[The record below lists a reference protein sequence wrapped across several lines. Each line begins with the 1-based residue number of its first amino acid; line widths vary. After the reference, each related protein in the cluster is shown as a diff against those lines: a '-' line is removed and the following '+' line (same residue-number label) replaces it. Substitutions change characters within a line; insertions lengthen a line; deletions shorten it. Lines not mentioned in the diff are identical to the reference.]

1 VQAIAIWS
9 EHPESRFLA
18 AKARFAQGKL
28 DLGVAD
34 LTEAIRLDAGYAV
47 KAATEPDLLAHEGVL
62 IKLLKELRR
71 QRRAEAEPVLD
82 RARAAVME
90 LELSEGGGFTSAA
103 AAEA

>member
-1 VQAIAIWS
+1 M
-9 EHPESRFLA
+9 R
-18 AKARFAQGKL
+18 
-28 DLGVAD
+28 
-34 LTEAIRLDAGYAV
+34 
-47 KAATEPDLLAHEGVL
+47 
-62 IKLLKELRR
+62 LLKELRR

>member
-1 VQAIAIWS
+1 MQAIAIWS
-9 EHPESRFLA
+9 EHPESHFLA
-18 AKARFAQGKL
+18 AKVRFAQGKL
-28 DLGVAD
+28 GLGVAD
-34 LTEAIRLDAGYAV
+34 LTEAIRLDVLYLL
-47 KAATEPDLLAHEGVL
+47 KCATETDLLAHEGVL
-62 IKLLKELRR
+62 MRLLKELRR